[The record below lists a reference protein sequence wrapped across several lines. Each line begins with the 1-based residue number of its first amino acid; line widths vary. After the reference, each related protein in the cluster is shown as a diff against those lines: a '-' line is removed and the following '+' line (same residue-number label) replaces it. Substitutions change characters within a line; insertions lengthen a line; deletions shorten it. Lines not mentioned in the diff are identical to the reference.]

1 MAMAPWTRDNSSMRS
16 RKWWAYS
23 HSNIH
28 PWRNRTNH
36 LRPTTITL
44 TNPCTITLT
53 VCTTPTISLHQ
64 TITTT
69 LTISHL
75 TISLMDSMAVMG
87 NMDKDPIIK
96 VRMVN
101 RLIMGLMVDIMG
113 IWVGVRGIG
122 GVGSSE
128 IVRRDAVMWFC
139 VLFWIFYRWVLI
151 GFYKILALFL
161 CRLFLRIKKNFFNLR
176 LIYQWKLLLKKLEIK
191 VKSSES
197 TLFYSY
203 TIFKN
208 QLCPFIG

>member
-1 MAMAPWTRDNSSMRS
+1 MAMAPWTRKNSSMRS

-28 PWRNRTNH
+28 PWRNRTN
-36 LRPTTITL
+36 LPQRTTITL
-44 TNPCTITLT
+44 TNLCIITLT

-87 NMDKDPIIK
+87 NMDKDPTIK

-101 RLIMGLMVDIMG
+101 RLIMGLMVGIMG
-113 IWVGVRGIG
+113 IWEVVRGIG

-128 IVRRDAVMWFC
+128 IVRRDALMWFC
-139 VLFWIFYRWVLI
+139 VLFWMFYRW
-151 GFYKILALFL
+151 
-161 CRLFLRIKKNFFNLR
+161 FFM
-176 LIYQWKLLLKKLEIK
+176 
-191 VKSSES
+191 
-197 TLFYSY
+197 
-203 TIFKN
+203 IFT
-208 QLCPFIG
+208 QI